1 MMSLGSDEAF
11 VFHMEVSEES
21 SGGFKVGPE
30 IDLMWSIRKFA
41 LGLVYF
47 ISI

>member
-1 MMSLGSDEAF
+1 MSLVSDEAF
-11 VFHMEVSEES
+11 VFHTEVSEES

-30 IDLMWSIRKFA
+30 IDLVWTVRKFA